1 MKQRLISL
9 FLLLFAAVFAACSDS
24 EDVTTSGQPGPSGE
38 GKLTFE
44 VNKSYIK
51 ADGEDR
57 ATFRLLLLD
66 GNGYTHDVTSEAE
79 IYCEGSPEA
88 LPQASFAST
97 TEGEFTFYAIYKLR
111 SSNTVKVSAVN
122 GIEELP
128 ADPQPASFAF
138 AHRMLLVQHTGTEC
152 PNCPR
157 MMNLLKA
164 LSEDEAYASKYYHV
178 ASHSYNASDDAY
190 SGAAVTLSREVNL
203 DGYYPWLT
211 FDLTT
216 DYEHDID
223 AVKSYIDSHH
233 KTETDAGIA
242 ASVSLVGDRI
252 YANVGLKVAKTN
264 AYRIAVWLLED
275 NIQSNQ
281 LGATASWQHIHNN
294 CLREMVGENKTSRI
308 YGTSL
313 GELESGEEYN
323 HVSSFLVSGNW
334 KGEKCKVLVILTR
347 KSEAGD
353 IEVVN
358 TALCAVG
365 NSTPYAY

>member
-1 MKQRLISL
+1 M
-9 FLLLFAAVFAACSDS
+9 LLFAAVLTACSDS
-24 EDVTTSGQPGPSGE
+24 EDANSGNQSDPSGG

-51 ADGEDR
+51 ADGTDQ
-57 ATFRLLLLD
+57 ATFRLLLRD
-66 GNGYTHDVTSEAE
+66 NNGYTHDVTPEAE
-79 IYCEGSPEA
+79 IFCAGNPEPLA
-88 LPQASFAST
+88 GAVFTST
-97 TEGEFTFYAIYKLR
+97 TEGDFSFHAIYKR
-111 SSNTVKVSAVN
+111 RNSNTVKVSAVN
-122 GIEELP
+122 GIKDLP
-128 ADPQPASFAF
+128 ADPDPASFAF

-164 LSEDEAYASKYYHV
+164 LAEDEAYASKYHHV
-178 ASHSYNASDDAY
+178 ASHSYNSSDDAY

-223 AVKSYIDSHH
+223 AVKSYIDKHH
-233 KTETDAGIA
+233 QAEAEAGIA
-242 ASVSLVGDRI
+242 IAASLVGNRI
-252 YANVGLKVAKTN
+252 YANIGLKVAKTN
-264 AYRIAVWLLED
+264 GYRLAVWLLED

-281 LGATASWQHIHNN
+281 WGATASWQHIHNN
-294 CLREMVGENKTSRI
+294 CLREMAGENKTTRI
-308 YGTSL
+308 YGSTM
-313 GELESGEEYN
+313 GELESGQEYY
-323 HVSSFLVSGNW
+323 HVSSFLVSDSWN
-334 KGEKCKVLVILTR
+334 GENCKVLVILTR
-347 KSEAGD
+347 NNEAGE

-358 TALCAVG
+358 SALCAVG